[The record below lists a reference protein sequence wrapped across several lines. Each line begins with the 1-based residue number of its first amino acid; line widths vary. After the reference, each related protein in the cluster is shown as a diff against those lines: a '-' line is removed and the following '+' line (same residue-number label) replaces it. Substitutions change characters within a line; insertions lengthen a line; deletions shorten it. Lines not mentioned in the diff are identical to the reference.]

1 MFYFRSGSVIA
12 SFSMIFN
19 VPQYDLISPLLEVI
33 NKMTGPEEVNKLGN
47 MAIQVLEVDPLN
59 GGFRFKHVIVKWKS
73 LLCSFY
79 IRT

>member
-33 NKMTGPEEVNKLGN
+33 NKTTGPEEVNKLGN

-59 GGFRFKHVIVKWKS
+59 GRFRFKHVIVKWKN
-73 LLCSFY
+73 LPCSFY